1 MEKDKKAMKEKL
13 SKEEEE
19 RQRQEEEMK
28 KKLRQQQ
35 EQSENEIINLY
46 KVKLDENNK
55 TKINFFYLKKQTLLK
70 GIKLNSFKLKKAF
83 NTYFDYWLRIPLVFA
98 YFSSENLQSIKIIF
112 LSFIGIY
119 WPIYTIVPS
128 FVQLL

>member
-55 TKINFFYLKKQTLLK
+55 TKLNLFCSKKQKLLK
-70 GIKLNSFKLKKAF
+70 GIKLNSFKLK
-83 NTYFDYWLRIPLVFA
+83 RP
-98 YFSSENLQSIKIIF
+98 SILTLIIGYGF
-112 LSFIGIY
+112 H
-119 WPIYTIVPS
+119 
-128 FVQLL
+128 

>member
-1 MEKDKKAMKEKL
+1 MGFHFYFTISKIKRLHISTFSNKERYQKLILLTNLNNLVSRLEREKQELRDYMEKDKKAMKEKL

-46 KVKLDENNK
+46 KVKLDENKKNK
-55 TKINFFYLKKQTLLK
+55 IKFDLLK
-70 GIKLNSFKLKKAF
+70 ETNIAGMN
-83 NTYFDYWLRIPLVFA
+83 
-98 YFSSENLQSIKIIF
+98 Q
-112 LSFIGIY
+112 
-119 WPIYTIVPS
+119 TI
-128 FVQLL
+128 

>member
-1 MEKDKKAMKEKL
+1 LILSTNLNNLVSRLEREKQELRDYMEKDKKAMKEKL

-46 KVKLDENNK
+46 KVKLDEDNK
-55 TKINFFYLKKQTLLK
+55 TK
-70 GIKLNSFKLKKAF
+70 LNLFC
-83 NTYFDYWLRIPLVFA
+83 
-98 YFSSENLQSIKIIF
+98 
-112 LSFIGIY
+112 
-119 WPIYTIVPS
+119 
-128 FVQLL
+128 

>member
-1 MEKDKKAMKEKL
+1 MEREKQELRDYMEKDKKAMKEKL

-46 KVKLDENNK
+46 KVRISWIEKLYKIEKGFVQRKK
-55 TKINFFYLKKQTLLK
+55 T
-70 GIKLNSFKLKKAF
+70 
-83 NTYFDYWLRIPLVFA
+83 
-98 YFSSENLQSIKIIF
+98 SIK
-112 LSFIGIY
+112 S
-119 WPIYTIVPS
+119 
-128 FVQLL
+128 

>member
-28 KKLRQQQ
+28 RKLREQQ

-46 KVKLDENNK
+46 KVKL
-55 TKINFFYLKKQTLLK
+55 
-70 GIKLNSFKLKKAF
+70 IKNRQIK
-83 NTYFDYWLRIPLVFA
+83 
-98 YFSSENLQSIKIIF
+98 FSSFRL
-112 LSFIGIY
+112 
-119 WPIYTIVPS
+119 
-128 FVQLL
+128 